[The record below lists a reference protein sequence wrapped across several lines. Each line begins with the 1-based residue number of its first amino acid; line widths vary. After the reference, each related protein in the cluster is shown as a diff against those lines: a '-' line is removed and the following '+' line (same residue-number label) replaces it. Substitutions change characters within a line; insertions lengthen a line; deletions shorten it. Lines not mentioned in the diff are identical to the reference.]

1 VTLKN
6 SAAFASGNS
15 YVCTVTLVSGTAT
28 TIKVVQAN
36 NGSSFTITAAPG
48 VTLNYVCVGK

>member
-1 VTLKN
+1 LKN